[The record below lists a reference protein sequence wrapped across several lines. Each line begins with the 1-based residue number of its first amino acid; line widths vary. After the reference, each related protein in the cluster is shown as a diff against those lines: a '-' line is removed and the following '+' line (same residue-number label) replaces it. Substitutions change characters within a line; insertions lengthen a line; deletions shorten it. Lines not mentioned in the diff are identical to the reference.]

1 MAEAIILNQLVL
13 IAQIT
18 ITPVLLL
25 YTLIAFKSGVEKT
38 LKIGL
43 VLSSL
48 FLSASA
54 LLAIY
59 NDTNPHPREE
69 LNAIQHV
76 FLFLAMASTFF
87 LLRHIVHARVYAVQS
102 HHTPRDI
109 EKSKKNKKR

>member
-43 VLSSL
+43 ILSAL

-54 LLAIY
+54 ILTI
-59 NDTNPHPREE
+59 
-69 LNAIQHV
+69 LNNTAPQPSGEIEAAHHV

-102 HHTPRDI
+102 HHTQQDSER
-109 EKSKKNKKR
+109 SKKRGKR